1 MGSWFESDAD
11 VKGPSA
17 ADIAEQKL
25 DDEKKFQ
32 NKQAQEAYLSAI
44 RQSSRGFGGAGQA
57 QTQPSNYGNYGSGS
71 GRNQTLG

>member
-1 MGSWFESDAD
+1 MGSMTEKTIQAS
-11 VKGPSA
+11 GPSA
-17 ADIAEQKL
+17 ADLAEQKL

-44 RQSSRGFGGAGQA
+44 RQSSRGFGGAGQS